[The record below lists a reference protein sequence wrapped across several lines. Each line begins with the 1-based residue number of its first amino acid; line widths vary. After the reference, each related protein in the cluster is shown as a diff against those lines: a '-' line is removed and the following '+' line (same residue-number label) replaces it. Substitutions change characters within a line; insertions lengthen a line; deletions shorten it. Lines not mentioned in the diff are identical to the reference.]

1 MHVLGLARRAAVAL
15 VAIAA
20 ATAVAAPATAAPRA
34 RAATAAAAAAELA
47 GHDVPV
53 QCVSVP
59 AFNAAAYEA
68 PDQLWAYGIAGL
80 YNASTKEILVT
91 NAVCSGLATLPTL
104 GARPLSQSA
113 ALAVF
118 TLAHEIGH
126 SLYGPDEA
134 TADRYG
140 LAHASALA
148 YLLGLRTRENYWML
162 ADWIRNYAPLHAGVE
177 R

>member
-1 MHVLGLARRAAVAL
+1 MHVHGLAQRAVLAA

-20 ATAVAAPATAAPRA
+20 ASAVAAPATAAPRA
-34 RAATAAAAAAELA
+34 RATTTAAAAAALA
-47 GHDVPV
+47 GHAVPV

-80 YNASTKEILVT
+80 YNSNTKEIVLT
-91 NAVCSGLATLPTL
+91 NAVCAGLATIPTL

-148 YLLGLRTRENYWML
+148 YLLGLRTRQDYWML
-162 ADWIRNYAPLHAGVE
+162 ADWIRNYAPLHAGVQP
-177 R
+177 